1 LNITVRSEQSA
12 DIPAIREINQHAF
25 AGTQEAD
32 IVDALRQSCAELVSL
47 VAVVDGRPVGH
58 ILFSPVVIESPG
70 GEVRGMG
77 LGPLAVL
84 PDYQRQGIGSHLI
97 RSGLDIVKHS
107 SSPFVIVL
115 GHSGYYPRFGFER
128 ASLYGVHSQWL
139 QVPDEAFMLLV
150 IDKQAMKG
158 VSGTAFY
165 RQEFDS
171 SM

>member
-1 LNITVRSEQSA
+1 LNITVRSEQPA
-12 DIPAIREINQHAF
+12 DIPAIREINQQGF

-47 VAVVDGRPVGH
+47 VALVDGRLVGH
-58 ILFSPVVIESPG
+58 ILFSPVVIESPRG
-70 GEVRGMG
+70 KVRGMG

-97 RSGLDIVKHS
+97 RSGLIKVKRS

-115 GHSGYYPRFGFER
+115 GHSRYYPRFGFER
-128 ASLYGVHSQWL
+128 ASLFGVQSQWS

-165 RQEFDS
+165 RREFDS
-171 SM
+171 SV